1 MRNLRNIAHGVFRV
15 PDSSSAS
22 ASAFPISASC
32 WDPARDEVIIA
43 RGPAPGDGRIELL
56 RVAKHPRHSSPSQL

>member
-22 ASAFPISASC
+22 LTSASC

-56 RVAKHPRHSSPSQL
+56 RVAKHPRHHAPSQL

>member
-15 PDSSSAS
+15 PDASS

-32 WDPARDEVIIA
+32 WDPARDDVIIA
-43 RGPAPGDGRIELL
+43 RGPAPEDGRIELL
-56 RVAKHPRHSSPSQL
+56 RVAKHPRHPSPAQL